1 MFRGMKLSELAA
13 LFRKL
18 GAPDPGQW
26 ARSQR
31 DEGIDQVARF
41 VFLRQ
46 AWKLVVPPDDASWI
60 DQTLAGEQP
69 GRSEPCSGLGPALKR
84 LLAAGADREDIHEV
98 VRVMQYELLASLC
111 YLLED
116 PGELERQVADLTW
129 QLVRTNADG
138 EAVGPI
144 DGLHESLL
152 ELDPSGREMRPPAP
166 RATKARATKARATPS
181 AKAGRKQPRTR
192 SRQARA

>member
-1 MFRGMKLSELAA
+1 MKLSELTA

-31 DEGIDQVARF
+31 DEGIDQLARF

-46 AWKLVVPPDDASWI
+46 AWKLIVAPDDAGWI

-69 GRSEPCSGLGPALKR
+69 GRSEPCSGLGPALTR
-84 LLAAGADREDIHEV
+84 MLAAGAERDDIHEV

-111 YLLED
+111 CMLED
-116 PGELERQVADLTW
+116 PGELEDEIADLTW
-129 QLVRTNADG
+129 QLVRTKADG
-138 EAVGPI
+138 EVVGPI

-152 ELDPSGREMRPPAP
+152 ELDPSGREMRPPAK
-166 RATKARATKARATPS
+166 RATRTRGTTRATPS
-181 AKAGRKQPRTR
+181 AKAGRKQTRTR
-192 SRQARA
+192 RRKTRA